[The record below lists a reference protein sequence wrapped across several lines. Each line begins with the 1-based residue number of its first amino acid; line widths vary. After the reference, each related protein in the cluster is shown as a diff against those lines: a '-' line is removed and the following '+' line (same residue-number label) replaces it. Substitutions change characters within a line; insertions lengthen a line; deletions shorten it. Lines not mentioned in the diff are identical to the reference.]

1 MLQKQLKLSPK
12 PKILLRA
19 TLITTEV
26 KEKERKVAMKIMSI
40 NPRITIKDPSTSE
53 KVPRPRVFLLNLI
66 LLTESLVLSTLVLS
80 KTFTFRNYFKV
91 IKNKKQKE
99 IQKRWWRKRKLW
111 NYQRRSL
118 VIDQT
123 IIFIL

>member
-26 KEKERKVAMKIMSI
+26 KERERKVAMKIMSI